1 MLSLSGGSP
10 LICVKPAGCR
20 LRCTVVLNPPG
31 EHTVLI
37 KYRGL
42 RRALGALLVVVG
54 GVLMWLA
61 PEAWFGVVLL
71 VAGIALE
78 AAGIALEHRK

>member
-1 MLSLSGGSP
+1 M
-10 LICVKPAGCR
+10 
-20 LRCTVVLNPPG
+20 N
-31 EHTVLI
+31 TVLI

-61 PEAWFGVVLL
+61 PEAWSGVVLL

-78 AAGIALEHRK
+78 IAGIALEHRNSRSRDDSHAVER